1 MKTLLLIR
9 HAEAEST
16 YFGVD
21 DRRRELT
28 QEGFTQAVHLG
39 KKIASG
45 NFQPEVMF
53 YSDAVRTTV
62 TTQLILEQL
71 DMPQEA
77 IFVEPSF
84 YEANVGRLLDFIN
97 QRADQA
103 DSLAIV
109 GHNPAISFLAE
120 YLTGDVIGNLSPA
133 DAVVIT
139 FDLESWELVS
149 QATGSL
155 LTRL

>member
-21 DRRRELT
+21 DRKRELT

-39 KKIASG
+39 KKIVAG
-45 NFQPEVMF
+45 NFKPEVLF
-53 YSDAVRTTV
+53 YSDAVRTTI

-71 DMPQEA
+71 DIPEEA
-77 IFVEPSF
+77 TFVEPSF
-84 YEANVGRLLDFIN
+84 YEANVGRLLEFIN
-97 QRADQA
+97 QRSNEVDNI
-103 DSLAIV
+103 AIV

-120 YLTGDVIGNLSPA
+120 YLTGEVIGNLSPA
-133 DAVVIT
+133 NAVVIT
-139 FDLESWELVS
+139 FDLDSWELLS
-149 QATGSL
+149 QATGTL